1 MKIIVYALGRL
12 FEQQKARIDWKQ
24 VTALADKNIPFEMMD
39 YGIPVITPDLICSL
53 EYDYVAIFS
62 NQFYEEI
69 RMELSGAYFVPKN
82 KIIPWGEIVGEKSR
96 ISSLILETYKAFLAE
111 KQCKRVLDAGMS
123 VLPNCCLTKRQF
135 LMEEDC
141 ALDGVWSD
149 VAVRSDC
156 LYDKVYDSREDCEET
171 YDAVLVW
178 GDIAHIDAILSNINI
193 KARYILV
200 HTGYLWQGT
209 SVREKMERSL
219 GVYGKVSCISDL
231 WGILWISDTQAG
243 MPDEEISIYVVMH
256 KKYNSQ
262 SSELYIPLC
271 TGDFQIEGYLT
282 EKKSENI
289 AYLNAKINECTAL
302 YWIWKNTDAAYV
314 GLNHYRRY
322 FYNNEIKSI
331 DNYLDAARIS
341 NILREYDIILTK
353 VRAMS
358 DITVYEQIYNSI
370 DHNLCEKGHSFMRK
384 GIEKHQP
391 EYLQIFDDVMNGH
404 SAFLCNMFVTRR
416 EILNRYCEWLFSFL
430 IEAAEAIDV
439 EGYDSYS
446 QRVIGFFAER
456 MWTVWLRKNKLK
468 IKELPYVVVK

>member
-1 MKIIVYALGRL
+1 
-12 FEQQKARIDWKQ
+12 
-24 VTALADKNIPFEMMD
+24 
-39 YGIPVITPDLICSL
+39 
-53 EYDYVAIFS
+53 
-62 NQFYEEI
+62 
-69 RMELSGAYFVPKN
+69 
-82 KIIPWGEIVGEKSR
+82 
-96 ISSLILETYKAFLAE
+96 
-111 KQCKRVLDAGMS
+111 
-123 VLPNCCLTKRQF
+123 
-135 LMEEDC
+135 MEEDC

-262 SSELYIPLC
+262 SNELYIPLC